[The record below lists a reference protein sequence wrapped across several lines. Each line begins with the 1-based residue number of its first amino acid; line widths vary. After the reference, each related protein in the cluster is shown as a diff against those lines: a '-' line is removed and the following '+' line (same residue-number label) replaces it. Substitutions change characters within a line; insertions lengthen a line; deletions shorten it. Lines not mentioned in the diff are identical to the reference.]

1 MSITLRAE
9 WRENNLLQ
17 RNTKTVPTKSQKDKE
32 IYVQVQNI
40 FIIGILDSQICNDY
54 AIRW

>member
-54 AIRW
+54 AIR